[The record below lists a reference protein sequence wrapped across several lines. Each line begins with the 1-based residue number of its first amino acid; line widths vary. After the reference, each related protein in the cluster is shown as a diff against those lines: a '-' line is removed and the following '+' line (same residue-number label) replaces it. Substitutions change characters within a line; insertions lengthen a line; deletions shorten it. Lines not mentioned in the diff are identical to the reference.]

1 MNDLIYLVPLF
12 PLIGFLINGLF
23 RKSLSKSA
31 ISVIGSGVILLSFIV
46 SIILF
51 FDVKTQGGTV
61 VNYFSFINTESFKIP
76 FAFQIDQLSIIFLL
90 IITGVGFLIHLYST
104 SYMHEEPPDHFGRYF
119 SYLNLFVFSMLLLVM
134 GANYVIMFI
143 GWEGVG
149 LCSYLLIGYWFKN
162 IDYTKAANKAF
173 IMNRIGDLGFL
184 LAVFWLLNRLGTSNY
199 ADVFANVNKLS
210 PKDITGITLLLF

>member
-23 RKSLSKSA
+23 RKPLSKSA

-51 FDVKTQGGTV
+51 FDIKEHGGTI
-61 VNYFSFINTESFKIP
+61 VNYYNFINVEGFKIP

-104 SYMHEEPPDHFGRYF
+104 SYMHEESTDHFGRYF

-162 IDYTKAANKAF
+162 EVT
-173 IMNRIGDLGFL
+173 IMLQKKHL
-184 LAVFWLLNRLGTSNY
+184 
-199 ADVFANVNKLS
+199 
-210 PKDITGITLLLF
+210 